1 MTRRVVLG
9 SALCLLCLWSSQAL
23 GCAFG
28 GEMVTTTVFKAF
40 GEEAVRW
47 AQQAERE
54 PPVLLRISHVNSYP
68 VTDIIEVDDPA
79 VIAAYLNEF
88 RTLGVNMNR
97 PEKSPEGAY
106 TTYIFYTRDGRSPT
120 FVFEGGKAC
129 IGTQW
134 DGFTLY
140 PVVGIE
146 DLEQMDEAQRAR
158 QNALKDHRAWAQT
171 PDWFQFW
178 DHTVELRLPENDYIG
193 YVWSQRVESEGAL
206 VLIEDMY
213 RPGWPPL
220 GDDDE
225 VPGDGEEPWGE
236 RSYTYRAV
244 GAGEAVIR
252 LTLTGPDGS
261 FVRVLSCKVRFSEDG
276 VEALERVDLDGG
288 G

>member
-1 MTRRVVLG
+1 MARRGALG
-9 SALCLLCLWSSQAL
+9 IALCLLCLWHAQAL

-40 GEEAVRW
+40 GDEAARW
-47 AQQAERE
+47 AQEADAEL
-54 PPVLLRISHVNSYP
+54 PVLLRISHVYKDP
-68 VTDIIEVDDPA
+68 VTDIMEVDDPA
-79 VIAAYLNEF
+79 AIAAYLRAF
-88 RTLGVNMNR
+88 RTLGVNMNQ

-106 TTYIFYTRDGRSPT
+106 TTYIFYTRDGRSPP

-134 DGFTLY
+134 EGFPLY

-158 QNALKDHRAWAQT
+158 QNALKDRRAWAQT
-171 PDWFQFW
+171 PDCFQFW
-178 DHTVELRLPENDYIG
+178 DRKVGLRLPENEHIG
-193 YVWSQRVESEGAL
+193 YVWSQQVESEGAL

-213 RPGWPPL
+213 QPGWPTP

-225 VPGDGEEPWGE
+225 APGDGEEPWGE
-236 RSYTYRAV
+236 RNYTYQAV

-261 FVRVLSCKVRFSEDG
+261 TVRELSCKVRFSEDG
-276 VEALERVDLDGG
+276 IEALERVYPDEGG
-288 G
+288 